1 MHTQS
6 RRQSIKTINLNLAER
21 SYPIWI
27 DYGITDKIVF
37 LLRSYKNTK
46 WIVFTQKSI
55 FNYWNNRITS
65 ILDSNGIDYKVIF
78 LKEGEEAKSIDS
90 VSKIYNELIQIGC
103 NRQTIFL
110 GIGGGVVGD
119 TTGFI
124 ASTFMRGVS
133 YFQVPTSML
142 SMVDSSIGGKTA
154 INTSRGKNMVGSFY
168 QPKGVIIDPDFLE
181 TIAEKEIFSAMSEV
195 AKYSILFD
203 KNFFSYLNKNLE
215 KIIDR
220 DQKTLMKIISK
231 CCEFKANVVSIDE
244 FDNGKRKFLNFGHT
258 FGHALEF
265 NSNLKIDHGQSVA
278 YGILFATFYSF
289 SQKKLSKKNFDKIFN
304 FFNKIHLPKLSKL
317 KFSSLLRL
325 MKNDKK
331 NDDGINFVL
340 IKDMGQPY
348 IEKINDRKI
357 IKYLEGFYEH
367 ISYKWTKP

>member
-1 MHTQS
+1 M
-6 RRQSIKTINLNLAER
+6 
-21 SYPIWI
+21 
-27 DYGITDKIVF
+27 
-37 LLRSYKNTK
+37 
-46 WIVFTQKSI
+46 
-55 FNYWNNRITS
+55 
-65 ILDSNGIDYKVIF
+65 
-78 LKEGEEAKSIDS
+78 
-90 VSKIYNELIQIGC
+90 
-103 NRQTIFL
+103 
-110 GIGGGVVGD
+110 VGD

-195 AKYSILFD
+195 VKYSILFD
-203 KNFFSYLNKNLE
+203 KSFFSYLNKNLE

-317 KFSSLLRL
+317 KFSSLLSL